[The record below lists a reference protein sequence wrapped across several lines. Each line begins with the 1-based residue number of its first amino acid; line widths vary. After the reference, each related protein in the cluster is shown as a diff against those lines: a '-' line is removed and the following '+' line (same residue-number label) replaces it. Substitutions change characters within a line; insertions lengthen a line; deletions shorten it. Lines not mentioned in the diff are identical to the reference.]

1 MSAEFVNPKFAL
13 SSMEDGLVDVVV
25 MNLILFKVSEDK
37 RREDIEKSLQAW
49 IGIKNLRDPNQ
60 DDSQYDFGASK
71 N

>member
-1 MSAEFVNPKFAL
+1 MAIEFTNPKFAF

-37 RREDIEKSLQAW
+37 RREQIEKSLKAW
-49 IGIKNLRDPNQ
+49 AGIKHLHNPNQ
-60 DDSQYDFGASK
+60 DGAESDLGCSR